1 MKKLFALIALAAVM
15 CCCNNNNNNNNQ
27 QPTKTDQPNKNKQE
41 EVVQKSNKEMYP
53 EKFEGIYIV
62 ERALSYLTDIPEPK
76 TVKSVAVIDDNV
88 AKIKFN
94 YLEGDHEVVLK
105 FDNGDWLLGE
115 IDGASPNR

>member
-15 CCCNNNNNNNNQ
+15 CCCNNNNNNNQ

-76 TVKSVAVIDDNV
+76 TVKSVAVINDNV
-88 AKIKFN
+88 AKVKFN